1 MTDIKD
7 FFPIIDIQDSK
18 LLNSHEVISVA
29 FEVEYPEIFLQ
40 TKEYYNSIQERLS
53 VFIKQLPDYTI
64 LQTISLF
71 DEEEYEPDFST
82 PDNFLQKH
90 NKLHYLKRVVP
101 TERQYI
107 ILSFAQ
113 KPLAKG
119 LNEHSITDTLK
130 YLYKN
135 PYENYQKEMEVID
148 SNIANAITSLEG
160 LFEDCNLKRLDNEG
174 IALMLYRYFSM
185 EYNYEGSSSNLR
197 IPTYN
202 FKNNTCGEYNVGM
215 ISIYEGREATSFA
228 KASQT
233 RTSIAKS
240 EVKQV
245 RELGNISQSQMFP
258 LTIGLPFKHAYCVII
273 QKLNVE
279 KLMFEFE
286 LQERALSIPATF
298 GLNQA
303 INKLRDISVYKSCIH
318 DEGYTPTSVSMAIVI
333 PEKNKLTLN
342 MKLEATKSAVANIAE
357 MRAIIEREE
366 TELTLLAH
374 SPGNGNSSYKN
385 NLTTSIHAVSYLPK
399 ESHYKNDGQGFP
411 FTDRYGKKILV
422 DILNNKH
429 MTNKNGIVIGPSGRG
444 KSYTLNYIVS
454 LIFNEG
460 HVFIID
466 KGGSYKRICD
476 SYGGM
481 YLDSA
486 DEDKFTFSIF
496 ETTKD
501 FNGEY
506 IVEKTHR
513 SFILSVMVFIWKQ
526 GEKARPEEKEILGML
541 VDDYYDM
548 INKSRSGSP
557 TFTEFYAY
565 VEERSAKFTAS
576 EKRFFD
582 HESFLLMAK
591 PYAVGDEKRLLNSDA
606 NIDLTWEKLT
616 VFEMGA
622 IEKANPVKFNLLC
635 LIITFLNIKKI
646 QKLPRHVF
654 KSFIIDEALSFLKG
668 DIGDFIGNLYAEIR
682 KENGQVLVVAQG
694 LNFLLEASTEVQEK
708 IFSNRDF
715 IVMTNHEGYGN
726 VFKNYKERLDF
737 SDKDIELLSAV
748 TRNEEIFMRL
758 GNHGMILRVDVS
770 LEEHALFTTD
780 AKEMKQLLEY
790 EKQYGSIQAAV
801 VAFARNK
808 RISNQQKLKQ

>member
-1 MTDIKD
+1 MTDINSI
-7 FFPIIDIQDSK
+7 FPIIDIQDGK
-18 LLNSHEVISVA
+18 MLNSNEVISVA
-29 FEVEYPEIFLQ
+29 FQIEYPEIFLQ
-40 TKEYYNSIQERLS
+40 SKEYYNSIQERLS
-53 VFIKQLPDYTI
+53 VFLKQLPDYTI

-71 DEEEYEPDFST
+71 DEEEYDPDFST

-90 NKLHYLKRVVP
+90 NKLHYLKRKVP
-101 TERQYI
+101 TEIQYI

-113 KPLAKG
+113 KPLAKNLSG
-119 LNEHSITDTLK
+119 HSITDTLK

-135 PYENYQKEMEVID
+135 PYENYKKDLDIIEG
-148 SNIANAITSLEG
+148 NIANAVTSLEG
-160 LFEDCNLKRLDNEG
+160 LFDECNLKRLSNDE
-174 IALMLYRYFSM
+174 IALMLYRYFSLD
-185 EYNYEGSSSNLR
+185 YNYSGSVNNLI

-202 FKNNTCGEYNVGM
+202 FKNNTAGEYNLGV
-215 ISIYEGREATSFA
+215 ISVYEGREATSYSR
-228 KASQT
+228 ASQT
-233 RTSIAKS
+233 RASMAKS
-240 EVKQV
+240 EIKQV
-245 RELGNISQSQMFP
+245 RDIGNIAQSQMFP

-273 QKLNVE
+273 QKLNIE

-286 LQERALSIPATF
+286 FEERALAIPATF

-303 INKLRDISVYKSCIH
+303 INKLRDIAVFKACLH
-318 DEGYTPTSVSMAIVI
+318 DEGYTPTSVSIAVI
-333 PEKNKLTLN
+333 IPDKNKQTLN
-342 MKLEATKSAVANIAE
+342 MKLEATKSAIANISE
-357 MRAIIEREE
+357 MRGIIEKEE
-366 TELTLLAH
+366 SELTMLSH
-374 SPGNGNSSYKN
+374 SPGNGSSSYKN

-399 ESHYKNDGQGFP
+399 ESHYKSDAQGFP
-411 FTDRYGKKILV
+411 FTDRYGKKIFV

-454 LIFNEG
+454 LIYNEG

-476 SYGGM
+476 SFGGM

-486 DEDKFTFSIF
+486 NEDNFRFSIF

-501 FNGEY
+501 FEGNY
-506 IVEKTHR
+506 LVEGVHK
-513 SFILSVMVFIWKQ
+513 SFVLSVLIFIWKQ
-526 GEKARPEEKEILGML
+526 GEKARPEEKEILSNL
-541 VDDYYDM
+541 VDDFYETV
-548 INKSRSGSP
+548 NKEKNTVP
-557 TFTEFYAY
+557 TFTGFYSFVADKSQ
-565 VEERSAKFTAS
+565 VFNDA

-582 HESFLLMAK
+582 YESFLLMAK
-591 PYAVGDEKRLLNSDA
+591 PYALGDEKKLLNSNA
-606 NIDLTWEKLT
+606 NIDLTYEKLT

-646 QKLPRHVF
+646 QKLPRHIF

-708 IFSNRDF
+708 IFNNRDF

-726 VFKNYKERLDF
+726 VFQNYKSRLDF
-737 SDKDIELLSAV
+737 SDKDIELLSSV

-770 LEEHALFTTD
+770 LEEHGLFTTHP
-780 AKEMKQLLEY
+780 KEMKLISELE
-790 EKQYGSIQAAV
+790 KHYGSIQAGV
-801 VAFARNK
+801 VAFAENK
-808 RISNQQKLKQ
+808 RMSNNK

>member
-7 FFPIIDIQDSK
+7 VFPIIDIQDSK
-18 LLNSHEVISVA
+18 MLNSHEVISVA

-64 LQTISLF
+64 LQTISMF
-71 DEEEYEPDFST
+71 DEEEYNPDFST

-90 NKLHYLKRVVP
+90 NKLHYLKRTIP

-119 LNEHSITDTLK
+119 LNEHSITDTLR
-130 YLYKN
+130 YLVKN
-135 PYENYQKEMEVID
+135 PYENYKKEMEAID
-148 SNIANAITSLEG
+148 GNIANAVTSLEG
-160 LFEDCNLKRLDNEG
+160 LFEDCNLQRLDNEG
-174 IALMLYRYFSM
+174 ISLLLYRYFSM
-185 EYNYEGSSSNLR
+185 EYNYEGNSSNLKL
-197 IPTYN
+197 PTYN
-202 FKNNTCGEYNVGM
+202 FKNNTCGEFNIGM
-215 ISIYEGREATSFA
+215 ISIYEGREASSFA

-233 RTSIAKS
+233 RTSVAKS
-240 EVKQV
+240 EIKQV

-273 QKLNVE
+273 QKLNID
-279 KLMFEFE
+279 KLMFDFE
-286 LQERALSIPATF
+286 LQERALSLPATF

-303 INKLRDISVYKSCIH
+303 INKLNDISIYKSCIH
-318 DEGYTPTSVSMAIVI
+318 DEGYTPTSVSMAIVV
-333 PEKNKLTLN
+333 PEKNKATLN
-342 MKLEATKSAVANIAE
+342 MKLEATKSAVANISE
-357 MRAIIEREE
+357 MRAIIEKEE
-366 TELTLLAH
+366 TELTLFAH

-411 FTDRYGKKILV
+411 FTDRYGKKVLV

-496 ETTKD
+496 ETVKD
-501 FNGEY
+501 FKGNY
-506 IVEKTHR
+506 LVERTHR
-513 SFILSVMVFIWKQ
+513 SFVLSVLIFIWKH
-526 GEKARPEEKEILGML
+526 GEKATPEAKEILGML
-541 VDDYYDM
+541 VDTYYEAV
-548 INKSRSGSP
+548 NKKKVIP
-557 TFTEFYAY
+557 NFTDFYQY
-565 VEERSAKFTAS
+565 VEIISRDFTDS
-576 EKRFFD
+576 QKRFFD
-582 HESFLLMAK
+582 YESFLLMAK
-591 PYAVGDEKRLLNSDA
+591 PYASGDEEKLLNSDT
-606 NIDLTWEKLT
+606 NIDLTYEKLT

-646 QKLPRHVF
+646 QRLPRHIF

-726 VFKNYKERLDF
+726 VFENYKKRLDF
-737 SDKDIELLSAV
+737 SEKDIELLSAV

-758 GNHGMILRVDVS
+758 GNHGMILRIDVS

-780 AKEMKQLLEY
+780 AKEMKQLVEY
-790 EKQYGSIQAAV
+790 ENKYGSIQAAV
-801 VAFARNK
+801 VAFAQNK
-808 RISNQQKLKQ
+808 RISNQKKIKQ